1 MHTRTQNDHSMP
13 FGILVCNVVG
23 FLFIQFWMFHDVSH
37 TSFLAQSEL
46 SKAKHILSEMCLLVG
61 GSPQILYGLSLSL
74 FIYIYTVPYI
84 YNTIRVPF
92 VSLTILKISYSD

>member
-1 MHTRTQNDHSMP
+1 MP

-74 FIYIYTVPYI
+74 SLYIYIYGTVYI